1 MYDELRK
8 RILAGTYGPGF
19 RLVID
24 GIASELGV
32 SAVPAREAIRR
43 LEAEGLVIFEPQVG
57 ARVSPVDPGQFTEE
71 LSVLAVLEGY
81 ATVLAAPLVRAQDL
95 RRLLREINAR
105 MVDCLD
111 RMDSLTFGALNREF
125 HAAIYAR
132 CPSPYLVELIE
143 ATTARLD
150 RIRRTVFLQI
160 PYRGKASIAEHDGL
174 IDLMSTG
181 AGPAA
186 IETGPRTQAPHRAE
200 FHRVAGTPFIAA
212 ARRSAASDPSA
223 MASPATR
230 QRGADEVDRAYA
242 RTCDDGAAEPAG
254 EGRRQLVAGR
264 VDRQRERRC
273 AGGRGQHPGLGAGDD
288 RESQQADDE
297 RQRDRGHRESAQQP
311 EKSEGQGQD
320 GQQASQRR
328 HQRLVGQPAAEEVAR
343 PPRRRRTPAA
353 EPASR
358 PD

>member
-95 RRLLREINAR
+95 RLLREINAR

-186 IETGPRTQAPHRAE
+186 IET
-200 FHRVAGTPFIAA
+200 AA
-212 ARRSAASDPSA
+212 REHKLHTVQSFTEWQARRS
-223 MASPATR
+223 
-230 QRGADEVDRAYA
+230 
-242 RTCDDGAAEPAG
+242 
-254 EGRRQLVAGR
+254 
-264 VDRQRERRC
+264 
-273 AGGRGQHPGLGAGDD
+273 
-288 RESQQADDE
+288 
-297 RQRDRGHRESAQQP
+297 
-311 EKSEGQGQD
+311 
-320 GQQASQRR
+320 
-328 HQRLVGQPAAEEVAR
+328 
-343 PPRRRRTPAA
+343 
-353 EPASR
+353 
-358 PD
+358 